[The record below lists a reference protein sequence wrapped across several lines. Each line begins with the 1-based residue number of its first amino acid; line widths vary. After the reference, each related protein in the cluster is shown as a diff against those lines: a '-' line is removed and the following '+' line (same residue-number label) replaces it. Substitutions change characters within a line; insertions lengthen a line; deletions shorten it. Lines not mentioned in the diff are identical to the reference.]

1 MSEAAEKPGGP
12 LKIKLAHP
20 LTVDGKPVAEVALD
34 LESLTGADIEQC
46 VREAGA
52 ASGQVVVAYEID
64 VEVHAQIAAKLS
76 GLGRDVFRTMHARDY
91 RKVMSPIRAFFL
103 DSD

>member
-1 MSEAAEKPGGP
+1 MSDGAKKGP
-12 LKIKLAHP
+12 TIVKLSNP
-20 LTVDGKPVAEVALD
+20 LEHDGKTISEISLD
-34 LESLTGADIEQC
+34 LESLTGADIEVC

-52 ASGQVVVAYEID
+52 AGGQVIVAYEID
-64 VEVHAQIAAKLS
+64 TEVHAQIASRLS
-76 GLGRDVFRTMHARDY
+76 GLGRDVFRKMHARDY